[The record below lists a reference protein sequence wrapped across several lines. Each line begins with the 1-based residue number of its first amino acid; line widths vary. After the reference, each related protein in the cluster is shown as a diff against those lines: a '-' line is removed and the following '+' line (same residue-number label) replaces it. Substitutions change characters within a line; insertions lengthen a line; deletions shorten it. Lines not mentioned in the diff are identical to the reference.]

1 MAAATKAQLR
11 TRVRQRANMEK
22 SKFVTD
28 TEIDQYVTDEYRTL
42 YDAIIA
48 TGIDYFM
55 SAPATLTIASGETVA
70 LPADFYKLIGFDR
83 DVGGGDFI
91 ELKPFMFN
99 ERNAKA
105 PSASA
110 AVGSYR
116 LWYYPLLTVLA
127 SDSTQILAALEPWEE
142 FIVLGAAAKCLA
154 KEESDN
160 SGLRSEQGG
169 IAQRIAVLAQNRDM
183 GTPDR
188 IQDVTTEAYG
198 DHYLRQF
205 DYLRYRII
213 GSTLYVYSFAARY

>member
-11 TRVRQRANMEK
+11 ARVRQRADMVK
-22 SKFVTD
+22 SKFITD
-28 TEIDQYVTDEYRTL
+28 AEVDTYVTDEYRTL

-48 TGIDYFM
+48 TGVDYFM
-55 SAPATLTIASGETVA
+55 SAPATLVIASGDTVA
-70 LPADFYKLIGFDR
+70 LPNDFYKLIGFDR

-105 PSASA
+105 PGSL

-127 SDSTQILAALEPWEE
+127 GDSSQILAALEPWEE

-154 KEESDN
+154 KEESDD
-160 SGLRSEQGG
+160 SGLRREQGG

-213 GSTLYVYSFAARY
+213 GSTIYVYSFVARY